1 MAALRDIVRGEAHFN
16 IIGRF
21 RMWATISAIV
31 LIASLGG
38 LLVRHLN
45 LSIDFKGGTSFTVP
59 IAASSQLIADS
70 DAKAVQTAETSL
82 GSFNIPDVR
91 AQIQVNRTTQLKE
104 LF

>member
-1 MAALRDIVRGEAHFN
+1 MPALRDIVRGEAHFN

-38 LLVRHLN
+38 LFGRGLN

-59 IAASSQLIADS
+59 IATSSQLNGDS
-70 DAKAVQTAETSL
+70 DAKAVQTAESSL
-82 GSFNIPDVR
+82 GGFSIPDVR
-91 AQIQVNRTTQLKE
+91 AQIQVNRSNN
-104 LF
+104 